1 MHVTVTSLDAGVL
14 DATHYD
20 PDVGG
25 PQIVWRTT
33 VEEEEEDRGG
43 EYVYIR

>member
-1 MHVTVTSLDAGVL
+1 MTVTSLDAGVL